1 MWEKICDKFEAYPQR
16 LVVAQEIV
24 RHGLR
29 IEAPGVVKCGD
40 IGISLTAIGEAVGVD
55 RRTVRSLT
63 EDVCA
68 DEELCEFFSR
78 LQPAGPSLE
87 NVCEVFGYGFVKIY
101 VESPENPGILSE
113 VTATIAGYGVAIRQ
127 VLAEDVAIY
136 QKPCLKV
143 ITQEPLR
150 GAIIETLSNIKGVT
164 RVIIEN

>member
-1 MWEKICDKFEAYPQR
+1 MWKKIREKFEDYPQR

-29 IEAPGVVKCGD
+29 IMAPGVVKCGD
-40 IGISLTAIGEAVGVD
+40 IGISLTAIGDAVGVD
-55 RRTVRSLT
+55 RRTVRAMT

-68 DEELCEFFSR
+68 DDELCEFFSR
-78 LQPAGPSLE
+78 LKPAGPSLE

-101 VESPENPGILSE
+101 VESPENPGILSD
-113 VTATIAGYGVAIRQ
+113 VTATIAGCGEAIRQ

-136 QKPCLKV
+136 REPCLKV
-143 ITQEPLR
+143 ITQKPLR
-150 GAIIETLSNIKGVT
+150 GAIIETLSRIEGVT